1 MIKSNVSRCF
11 SCHIWTTLKYSRII
25 FPLLCKS
32 PFASSVPWCEPSII
46 SSAEALRITNL
57 GFPSAFY
64 HKVSDP
70 IFLLLQRNGDII
82 GVHSRTPM
90 ISQFFIRKIDGVL
103 FISFLR
109 QKNQSLHLSSIVC
122 TTCTHG
128 RPISARVSVQVPKE
142 SRKQNKCQQPT
153 TYRVWLQASVNLMI
167 HEKATQLDTGQTSPK
182 MFLNI
187 LKKSIP
193 GCASWIFKIFSEFW
207 NFLHLKL
214 SRSSCV
220 GTLTLGSYCF

>member
-1 MIKSNVSRCF
+1 M
-11 SCHIWTTLKYSRII
+11 L
-25 FPLLCKS
+25 P
-32 PFASSVPWCEPSII
+32 
-46 SSAEALRITNL
+46 
-57 GFPSAFY
+57 
-64 HKVSDP
+64 
-70 IFLLLQRNGDII
+70 
-82 GVHSRTPM
+82 
-90 ISQFFIRKIDGVL
+90 FFIRKIDGVL

-153 TYRVWLQASVNLMI
+153 IHRVWLQASVNLMI

-207 NFLHLKL
+207 NFYIWNFPDPPAWVL
-214 SRSSCV
+214 SLLAHIVFKTDIYRKTKTQI
-220 GTLTLGSYCF
+220 GPE